1 MVKVHEFEVMLGSM
15 ITDGNV
21 TNPNS
26 KMKVAMLRKN
36 SNLRKTKKDDTPF
49 PKRPSEEIDE
59 RISESSF
66 INAKIVLK
74 QHWVSLP
81 SFINQKNK

>member
-1 MVKVHEFEVMLGSM
+1 M

-66 INAKIVLK
+66 VNAK
-74 QHWVSLP
+74 
-81 SFINQKNK
+81 